1 MNDSKRPRLA
11 ALTSARYFA
20 ALHVVLFHT
29 WALKGLARAPAWFQ
43 QFASVGYVAVSFF
56 FILSGFVLVYTYGGK
71 DFDLRRFWRAR
82 LARLYPVYL
91 LSLLLAAPF
100 FFYVVLK
107 MNFPQLA
114 YFRSHLASTIV
125 LVLAMQQ
132 AWVPMAAI
140 GWNPVAWAVS
150 AEISFYMVFP
160 FLVSRLSRLSDR
172 GLATVALLGWM
183 MPLAAA
189 LAYMVWLPDGVYPDS
204 SQDLL
209 FWLSALKFNPLM
221 RLPEFMAGAACGCW
235 FLRGNHNPQLAAR
248 LVLSGTSLALLITA
262 FSPWIAYPILHTG
275 LYAPAFAAII
285 CGLALRLPAVA
296 FLESRWLRLLG
307 ESSYCLYLFHPLI
320 ISMVLYGTHGRP
332 SYSLVRVVGAVLAA
346 TLVGVLLF
354 RYVEEPARTWLRGK
368 PPASALPVVA
378 PIAAK

>member
-1 MNDSKRPRLA
+1 MNDSKRPLLP

-29 WALKGLARAPAWFQ
+29 WTFKGFAQAPAWFQ

-71 DFDLRRFWRAR
+71 DFDLGRFWRAR

-91 LSLLLAAPF
+91 LSLLLTAPF

-107 MNFPQLA
+107 TDSPQLA
-114 YFRSHLASTIV
+114 YYRSHLASTSV

-132 AWVPMAAI
+132 AWVPMAAM

-150 AEISFYMVFP
+150 TEVFFYMVFP
-160 FLVSRLSRLSDR
+160 FLLSRLSRLSDR
-172 GLATVALLGWM
+172 GLATIALLGWM

-204 SQDLL
+204 NQDML
-209 FWLSALKFNPLM
+209 FWLSALKFNPLV
-221 RLPEFMAGAACGCW
+221 RLPEFMAGAACGFW
-235 FLRGNHNPQLAAR
+235 FLRGKHNPQLAAR
-248 LVLSGTSLALLITA
+248 LVLGGTSLALLITV
-262 FSPWIAYPILHTG
+262 FSPWIAYPILHSG

-285 CGLALRLPAVA
+285 CGLALGMPAVA

-307 ESSYCLYLFHPLI
+307 DSSYCLYLFHPMVI
-320 ISMVLYGTHGRP
+320 GIVLYGIHGRP
-332 SYSLVRVVGAVLAA
+332 SFSLVRVVGAILAA
-346 TLVGVLLF
+346 TLVGMLLY

-368 PPASALPVVA
+368 PPASALAVA
-378 PIAAK
+378 APTAGK